1 MRIKLE
7 TTLDYF
13 LFFIIFI
20 KIIFAISYFGDVISK
35 HTNNYLIND
44 ILDPRFIYWKERTE
58 FIFIACMSILL
69 IYHFNPRNPVPV
81 PKDTNILF
89 FIFGL
94 ILLFTANW
102 SLFFEEAKWHNLL
115 SQLLR

>member
-1 MRIKLE
+1 
-7 TTLDYF
+7 
-13 LFFIIFI
+13 
-20 KIIFAISYFGDVISK
+20 
-35 HTNNYLIND
+35 
-44 ILDPRFIYWKERTE
+44 
-58 FIFIACMSILL
+58 MSILL

>member
-20 KIIFAISYFGDVISK
+20 KIIFALSFVGDIISK
-35 HTNNYLIND
+35 HTNNNIINK
-44 ILDPRFIYWKERTE
+44 LDPRFKYWKERTE
-58 FIFIACMSILL
+58 FIFIASMSILL

-81 PKDTNILF
+81 PKDTNMLF
-89 FIFGL
+89 FIFGC

-102 SLFFEEAKWHNLL
+102 SLFFKEAKWYNLIVR
-115 SQLLR
+115 LLQ

>member
-1 MRIKLE
+1 MRIKFE

-20 KIIFAISYFGDVISK
+20 KIVFVLSLVGDIISK
-35 HTNNYLIND
+35 HTNNDTIEN
-44 ILDPRFIYWKERTE
+44 LDPRFLYWKERTE
-58 FIFIACMSILL
+58 FIFIACMSLLL
-69 IYHFNPRNPVPV
+69 IYHFNPRNPVAV

-89 FIFGL
+89 FIFGC

-102 SLFFEEAKWHNLL
+102 GLFFKEAKWHTLITK
-115 SQLLR
+115 LLR

>member
-1 MRIKLE
+1 MRIKFE

-20 KIIFAISYFGDVISK
+20 KIIFALSFIGDIISK
-35 HTNNYLIND
+35 HTNNIIINE
-44 ILDPRFIYWKERTE
+44 LDPRFLYWKDRTE
-58 FIFIACMSILL
+58 FIFIACMSLLL
-69 IYHFNPRNPVPV
+69 IYHFNPTNSVPV

-89 FIFGL
+89 FIFGC

-102 SLFFEEAKWHNLL
+102 TLFFKEAKWHRFI
-115 SQLLR
+115 SHLLR

>member
-1 MRIKLE
+1 
-7 TTLDYF
+7 
-13 LFFIIFI
+13 
-20 KIIFAISYFGDVISK
+20 
-35 HTNNYLIND
+35 
-44 ILDPRFIYWKERTE
+44 
-58 FIFIACMSILL
+58 MSILL

-102 SLFFEEAKWHNLL
+102 SLFFKEAKWHNLL

>member
-1 MRIKLE
+1 MLVKLE

-13 LFFIIFI
+13 IFFIIFI
-20 KIIFAISYFGDVISK
+20 KIIFAISFIGDVISK
-35 HTNNYLIND
+35 HTNNYTIEY

-69 IYHFNPRNPVPV
+69 IYHFNPTKPIPV
-81 PKDTNILF
+81 PKDTNMLF

-94 ILLFTANW
+94 ILLFTADW
-102 SLFFEEAKWHNLL
+102 SLFFEQAKWHNLL

>member
-7 TTLDYF
+7 TTFDYF
-13 LFFIIFI
+13 IFFIIFI
-20 KIIFAISYFGDVISK
+20 KIIFAITYFGDVISN
-35 HTNNYLIND
+35 HTNNYTINQ

-58 FIFIACMSILL
+58 FLFIACMSILL
-69 IYHFNPRNPVPV
+69 IYHFNPFNPVPI

-89 FIFGL
+89 FIFGC

-102 SLFFEEAKWHNLL
+102 SLFFVEAKWHNLF